1 MAGIPPFDPELHCT
15 LGLQATV
22 GLGEPHIGRPRNGE
36 GVVTGRSRPDCI
48 AAQGFPP
55 RMARNEAEALWN
67 AVDQNTKD
75 NPGDPL
81 LAVALGKVATI
92 AGIEVP
98 QSIRD
103 NIGTADPDSLRCDY
117 VTAIGNTLLADKTTC
132 LKFITYYYVN
142 TTDEHR
148 VLWKDLKGIEQHE
161 WVKAWIAAGK
171 THDRDPIHTVGLRG
185 TDINALTTRAQ
196 ITGAMR
202 NSPSLRARGR
212 PQGHPLDDAA
222 WNESRDA
229 IVLFP

>member
-48 AAQGFPP
+48 SAQGFPP
-55 RMARNEAEALWN
+55 RMARNEAAALWN
-67 AVDQNTKD
+67 EIPQNVKAQ
-75 NPGDPL
+75 PGDPL
-81 LAVALGKVATI
+81 LAVALGKVATT

-117 VTAIGNTLLADKTTC
+117 VTAIGNTLMADKTTC
-132 LKFITYYYVN
+132 LKFISFYCAN
-142 TTDEHR
+142 TIDGQR
-148 VLWKDLKGIEQHE
+148 VLWKELKGIEQHE
-161 WVKAWIAAGK
+161 WVKAWIASGK
-171 THDRDPIHTVGLRG
+171 SHDRDPLNTVGLRG
-185 TDINALTTRAQ
+185 TNINALTTRAQ

-202 NSPSLRARGR
+202 NSPSLRASGR

-229 IVLFP
+229 IVLFR